1 MSLVQP
7 PPDAADDDPVLP
19 GEGRVIDLPAGAL
32 SSRRTA
38 RGRTTSNTRARRSVN
53 GVDLGA
59 ALDASLA
66 DVSDAAE
73 KLAGAGGVA
82 PAAPRPAAP
91 RPAAP
96 APTPAPRP
104 RAVPRPP
111 AWEPVPWSEA
121 SARAEGRTAAP
132 RPTPQP
138 RAAVPPA
145 PAAARPAPM
154 PRRQQPPVRTAIT
167 VPFPAQRA
175 EYRTQDDPARLRG
188 VHVDPSMRTIP
199 AWMLAVMVVAVAGVA
214 CLAAYLL
221 LRP

>member
-1 MSLVQP
+1 MSAVQP

-19 GEGRVIDLPAGAL
+19 AEGRVIDLPASAL

-38 RGRTTSNTRARRSVN
+38 RGRTTPNRRASRTVN

-66 DVSDAAE
+66 DVTDAVE
-73 KLAGAGGVA
+73 KLAGAGGVT
-82 PAAPRPAAP
+82 PSAPRPAAA

-96 APTPAPRP
+96 AAPRP

-111 AWEPVPWSEA
+111 AWQPVPWSEA
-121 SARAEGRTAAP
+121 SARAAGAP
-132 RPTPQP
+132 APAQP
-138 RAAVPPA
+138 ERRAPMPKAPAPA

-154 PRRQQPPVRTAIT
+154 PRQQPPVRTAIT

-175 EYRTQDDPARLRG
+175 QYQTQDEPARLRG
-188 VHVDPSMRTIP
+188 VDVDPSMRTIP
-199 AWMLAVMVVAVAGVA
+199 AWLLAVMVVVVAAVAAG
-214 CLAAYLL
+214 LAYLL
-221 LRP
+221 LKP

>member
-19 GEGRVIDLPAGAL
+19 EEGRVIDLPAGAL
-32 SSRRTA
+32 SSRRTT
-38 RGRTTSNTRARRSVN
+38 RGRTTPNRRASRTVN

-66 DVSDAAE
+66 DVTDAAE

-82 PAAPRPAAP
+82 PTASRAASP

-96 APTPAPRP
+96 AAPRP

-111 AWEPVPWSEA
+111 AWQPVPWSEA
-121 SARAEGRTAAP
+121 SARAGGTPAP
-132 RPTPQP
+132 AQPERRAPKPQ
-138 RAAVPPA
+138 APA

-154 PRRQQPPVRTAIT
+154 PRQQPQQPVRTAIT
-167 VPFPAQRA
+167 VPFPTQRA
-175 EYRTQDDPARLRG
+175 RHQAHDEPARLRG
-188 VHVDPSMRTIP
+188 VDVDPSMRTIP
-199 AWMLAVMVVAVAGVA
+199 AWLLAVMVVAVAGVA
-214 CLAAYLL
+214 ALAAYLL

>member
-7 PPDAADDDPVLP
+7 PPDAADDDPVLQD
-19 GEGRVIDLPAGAL
+19 EGRVIDLPAGAL
-32 SSRRTA
+32 SSRRTP
-38 RGRTTSNTRARRSVN
+38 RGRTTSNSRARRTVN

-82 PAAPRPAAP
+82 PTAPRPAAP
-91 RPAAP
+91 GPAV
-96 APTPAPRP
+96 TPAPRP

-111 AWEPVPWSEA
+111 AWQPVPWSEA
-121 SARAEGRTAAP
+121 SARAAGRAAP
-132 RPTPQP
+132 SQPERRAPMPQ
-138 RAAVPPA
+138 AAA
-145 PAAARPAPM
+145 PAAARQAPM
-154 PRRQQPPVRTAIT
+154 PRQQPPVRTAIT
-167 VPFPAQRA
+167 VPFPTQRA
-175 EYRTQDDPARLRG
+175 RHEAPEDPARLRG
-188 VHVDPSMRTIP
+188 VHVDPSVRTIP
-199 AWMLAVMVVAVAGVA
+199 AWLLAVMVVAVAGVA

>member
-7 PPDAADDDPVLP
+7 PPDAADEDPVLQE
-19 GEGRVIDLPAGAL
+19 EGRVIDLPAGAL
-32 SSRRTA
+32 SSRRPA
-38 RGRTTSNTRARRSVN
+38 RGRTTPNSRARRTVN

-66 DVSDAAE
+66 DVTDAAE

-82 PAAPRPAAP
+82 PTAPRPATPRQAAP
-91 RPAAP
+91 RAPQPAN
-96 APTPAPRP
+96 RP

-111 AWEPVPWSEA
+111 AWQPVPWSEA
-121 SARAEGRTAAP
+121 SARAEGRSAAP
-132 RPTPQP
+132 PPRPQP

-145 PAAARPAPM
+145 PAAGRPAPM
-154 PRRQQPPVRTAIT
+154 PRPQQPPVRTAIT

-175 EYRTQDDPARLRG
+175 RHQPYEDPARLRG
-188 VHVDPSMRTIP
+188 VDHDQMRTIP
-199 AWMLAVMVVAVAGVA
+199 AWLLAVMVVAVAGVA

>member
-7 PPDAADDDPVLP
+7 PPDAADDAPVLP
-19 GEGRVIDLPAGAL
+19 EEGRVIDLPAGAL

-38 RGRTTSNTRARRSVN
+38 RGRATPNRRASRTVN

-82 PAAPRPAAP
+82 PTASRPTAP

-96 APTPAPRP
+96 AAPRL

-111 AWEPVPWSEA
+111 AWQPVPWSEA
-121 SARAEGRTAAP
+121 SARAAGTPAPAQPERPAP
-132 RPTPQP
+132 RPK
-138 RAAVPPA
+138 APA

-154 PRRQQPPVRTAIT
+154 PRQQPQPPVRTAIT
-167 VPFPAQRA
+167 VPFPTQRA
-175 EYRTQDDPARLRG
+175 RHEAHDEPARLRG
-188 VHVDPSMRTIP
+188 VDVDPSMRTIP
-199 AWMLAVMVVAVAGVA
+199 AWLLAVMVVAVAGVA
-214 CLAAYLL
+214 CLSAYLL

>member
-19 GEGRVIDLPAGAL
+19 EEGRVIDLPAGAL

-38 RGRTTSNTRARRSVN
+38 RGRTTPNRRASRTVN

-66 DVSDAAE
+66 DVTDAAE

-82 PAAPRPAAP
+82 PTASRAASP

-96 APTPAPRP
+96 AAPRP

-111 AWEPVPWSEA
+111 AWQPVPWSEA
-121 SARAEGRTAAP
+121 SARAAGAP
-132 RPTPQP
+132 APAQP
-138 RAAVPPA
+138 ERSAPMPKAPA

-154 PRRQQPPVRTAIT
+154 PRQQPPVRTAIT

-175 EYRTQDDPARLRG
+175 RRETPEEPARLRG
-188 VHVDPSMRTIP
+188 VDVAPSMRTIP
-199 AWMLAVMVVAVAGVA
+199 AWLLAVMVVVVAAVAAG
-214 CLAAYLL
+214 LAYLL